1 MLRTLRRAALQQ
13 LRNSGIFRLV
23 ADGSWRRQRLLILCY
38 HGISRTDEH
47 VWRPASYM
55 QPEVFRQRLEILQ
68 RNSYNVLPL
77 GEALTRLQ
85 AAELPPRSVAIT
97 FDDGGYDFYAS
108 AFPLIQTFAFPVTVY
123 QTTYYSDYQKPIFNL
138 VCSYILWKRR
148 GRVLPAGKELGLSE
162 PLDLRTGESR
172 ARIVRTLVLNAEA
185 RNLTGVQKNEEA
197 AKLARLLDVAYD
209 EIISRRMFQ
218 LMNTSERDQLASAGV
233 DFQLHSHRHRTP
245 LDQGLFRKE
254 IQDNRRSLRQLG
266 EKAIHFCYPSGIY
279 RQEFLSWLQMEGVVS
294 ATTCDAGLASRQSNF
309 LLLPRLV
316 DTSARSAVEFEAWL
330 AGLPYLLRGTKPS
343 RQIIPA
349 AAGTASQVKP

>member
-148 GRVLPAGKELGLSE
+148 GRVLPAGSGS
-162 PLDLRTGESR
+162 PPGPSR
-172 ARIVRTLVLNAEA
+172 
-185 RNLTGVQKNEEA
+185 
-197 AKLARLLDVAYD
+197 
-209 EIISRRMFQ
+209 M
-218 LMNTSERDQLASAGV
+218 TSSSWLASCRISGSIWPSRPAFAYACRSGWWAMALIGRGWSRSLGQRSV
-233 DFQLHSHRHRTP
+233 FWAAFRIWRSRHRWP
-245 LDQGLFRKE
+245 
-254 IQDNRRSLRQLG
+254 
-266 EKAIHFCYPSGIY
+266 
-279 RQEFLSWLQMEGVVS
+279 
-294 ATTCDAGLASRQSNF
+294 
-309 LLLPRLV
+309 
-316 DTSARSAVEFEAWL
+316 AV
-330 AGLPYLLRGTKPS
+330 GP
-343 RQIIPA
+343 
-349 AAGTASQVKP
+349 